1 MNKALLI
8 QLLTSAGMVAGMVA
22 VAWWAKIA
30 RPTPPLD
37 ETAVRTLLADD
48 FPDIE
53 PDQVW
58 IADQGRGA
66 VARAGDKA
74 LVLFRL
80 GDGYVARLAPWRDDF
95 IGATPWPPKGMRA

>member
-8 QLLTSAGMVAGMVA
+8 ELLGSAAAVAGMVA
-22 VAWWAKIA
+22 VAWWARIP

-37 ETAVRTLLADD
+37 ESAALVLLADD
-48 FPDIE
+48 FPDIK

-58 IADQGRGA
+58 IADEGRGA

-80 GDGYVARLAPWRDDF
+80 GDGYVARLTPWRDDF
-95 IGATPWPPKGMRA
+95 IGAASWPPRGVRA